1 MNDILYLFYIFYICV
16 LSFISPYIF
25 LNTLQM
31 PHDDILKNL
40 KLENRTNYI
49 SICLKN
55 INATYSKL
63 FE

>member
-31 PHDDILKNL
+31 PHDDILKDL

-49 SICLKN
+49 
-55 INATYSKL
+55 
-63 FE
+63 